1 MLRYALNCFWLSAFL
16 PRFERGSHCHHEDS
30 SVPQPWL
37 CRNPTMMSTRTSN
50 MWSLQPTL
58 WFKHL
63 KLSGDTPAWSRLPKY
78 LFTHAPRMQFHI
90 DFIYFHN
97 FANDHHPL
105 LCSRGRMSFL
115 GKIFGGKGGQDKPVT
130 TGEAIQ
136 KLRETEDMLMK
147 KQVFLEMPKI
157 HRWGSI

>member
-1 MLRYALNCFWLSAFL
+1 MALLK
-16 PRFERGSHCHHEDS
+16 P
-30 SVPQPWL
+30 
-37 CRNPTMMSTRTSN
+37 SN
-50 MWSLQPTL
+50 DVIKN
-58 WFKHL
+58 FKHVIFITNIVILAFRLL
-63 KLSGDTPAWSRLPKY
+63 KLYQLDHSGSTQLPKY

-147 KQVFLEMPKI
+147 KQVFFRSFVPRI
-157 HRWGSI
+157 H